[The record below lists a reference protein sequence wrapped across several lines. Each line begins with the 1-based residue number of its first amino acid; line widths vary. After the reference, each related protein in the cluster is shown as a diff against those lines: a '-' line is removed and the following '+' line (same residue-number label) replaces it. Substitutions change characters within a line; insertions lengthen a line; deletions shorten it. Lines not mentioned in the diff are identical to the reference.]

1 MDRGN
6 PLTPLL
12 LVVAML
18 MVGCAG
24 DHLAPVSDR
33 SRGGAGSD
41 SGYYEVQRGD
51 TLYGIAWDHGVDHRK
66 LARWNNLDSPDR
78 IYTGQRLR
86 LSPPP
91 SMGNRSREQRGPGA
105 SASSGQQD
113 GSSRRSGAGTDSAAS
128 GSGPSE
134 WQWPTEG
141 EVVKPFSAEADGK
154 QGISIG
160 GEAGQSV
167 RAAADGEVVYSGGGL
182 VGYGNLVILK
192 HSGNFLT
199 AYGYNRRLLVEEG
212 QRVSAGDAIAEM
224 GTAIGEDGT
233 RLHFELRSDGQPVD
247 PMRYLP

>member
-6 PLTPLL
+6 PLTPLV
-12 LVVAML
+12 LVVAL
-18 MVGCAG
+18 LTAGCAG
-24 DHLAPVSDR
+24 DHLAPVSER
-33 SRGGAGSD
+33 SRGGAGSG

-51 TLYGIAWDHGVDHRK
+51 TLYGIAWDHGLDHRK
-66 LARWNNLDSPDR
+66 LAQWNDLDSPDR
-78 IYTGQRLR
+78 IYAGQRLR

-91 SMGNRSREQRGPGA
+91 TRRSSGGREPA
-105 SASSGQQD
+105 SSGTTASSGQQ
-113 GSSRRSGAGTDSAAS
+113 GGASGRSGAGGRTTS
-128 GSGPSE
+128 GSAPGE

-141 EVVKPFSAEADGK
+141 EVVKSFSAEADGK

-167 RAAADGEVVYSGGGL
+167 RAAADGEVVYSGAGL

-247 PMRYLP
+247 PLRYLP